1 MIINFLKDVG
11 AWYGL
16 GVLFSNIFYSKE
28 FARLIKEA
36 GSGKWRIATDVFD

>member
-11 AWYGL
+11 SFYGVA
-16 GVLFSNIFYSKE
+16 VLFSNIFYSKE

-36 GSGKWRIATDVFD
+36 GSGKWRIATDIID